1 VVIVATV
8 PNPITVV
15 TDALGGA
22 AGWAFDK
29 VADGIAEWILSSVE
43 YFVSGSVDFLT
54 TSSNPDVTAAWFAG
68 SGSPYATVR
77 DVAATLLAG
86 FVFIGLIQGLLAGD
100 GIGMVRRI
108 AGNLPMAVGGMILTT
123 AVVAKLLELTDA
135 LSATVLTNS
144 GDQAV
149 HFLSGFGAAA
159 SQASGGFA
167 AVVLGVI
174 AIVAALLLW
183 IELIVRSALVYLLVA
198 ITPLAFA
205 ATLWPA
211 ARGALRKTFELLVAT
226 VLSKLVICIAVAV
239 GVAALSGA
247 GTAGTTGDLPSD
259 GGASLGAL
267 LVGTAVLGLAA
278 FSPFVVLKLVPVAE
292 AALVAHGVSRS
303 PARAAQSG
311 MSTAYSASMLRRV
324 AGSSGGT
331 AVGAAGGAAALGAAT
346 GAGVVMQ
353 QAARSADEIASGS

>member
-1 VVIVATV
+1 VIVATV

-15 TDALGGA
+15 TDAIGGA

-54 TSSNPDVTAAWFAG
+54 TSSRPDVTAAWFAG
-68 SGSPYATVR
+68 SASPYATVR
-77 DVAATLLAG
+77 DVAAALLAG
-86 FVFIGLIQGLLAGD
+86 FVFIGLLQGLLAGD
-100 GIGMVRRI
+100 ALGMVRRV
-108 AGNLPMAVGGMILTT
+108 AGNLPLAVGGMVLTT

-135 LSATVLTNS
+135 LSAAVLANS

-149 HFLSGFGAAA
+149 QFLSGFGQSAA
-159 SQASGGFA
+159 QATSGFA
-167 AVVLGVI
+167 AVVLGIV

-247 GTAGTTGDLPSD
+247 GTAGTTGELASD
-259 GGASLGAL
+259 AGASLGAL

-278 FSPFVVLKLVPVAE
+278 FSPFVILKLVPVAE

-324 AGSSGGT
+324 AGSSGGS
-331 AVGAAGGAAALGAAT
+331 ALAAGAGGGAALGAAA
-346 GAGVVMQ
+346 GAGMAVQ
-353 QAARSADEIASGS
+353 HATRSADEIASGS